1 MTEKRMQMIRDGL
14 ARLEPLDIQI
24 EDEGHLHVGHAGAK
38 SGGHFKL
45 YIVSEHFNGMSNIN
59 RHKLIY
65 NTLSILL
72 KTDIPA
78 LSIIAKAPN
87 ES

>member
-1 MTEKRMQMIRDGL
+1 MSEERIEMIKQGL
-14 ARLEPLDIQI
+14 ITLEPLDIKI

-45 YIVSEHFNGMSNIN
+45 YIVSECFKDMAHID

-65 NTLSILL
+65 KTLSNLMRTEIH
-72 KTDIPA
+72 A
-78 LSIIAKAPN
+78 LSISAKAPS
-87 ES
+87 EL

>member
-1 MTEKRMQMIRDGL
+1 MSLERIELIKEGL
-14 ARLEPLDIQI
+14 RNLNPTKIEI

-45 YIVSEHFNGMSNIN
+45 FIVSESFNDLSQID

-65 NTLSILL
+65 NTLNELM
-72 KTDIPA
+72 KTEIHA
-78 LSIIAKAPN
+78 LSISAKTPS
-87 ES
+87 EL

>member
-1 MTEKRMQMIRDGL
+1 MSLERIEQIKEGL
-14 ARLEPLDIQI
+14 KNLNPTKIEI

-45 YIVSEHFNGMSNIN
+45 LIVSESFNDLSQID

-65 NTLSILL
+65 NTLNELM
-72 KTDIPA
+72 KTEIHA
-78 LSIIAKAPN
+78 LSISAKTPS
-87 ES
+87 EL

>member
-1 MTEKRMQMIRDGL
+1 MSLERIEQIKEGL
-14 ARLEPLDIQI
+14 KNLNPTKIEI

-45 YIVSEHFNGMSNIN
+45 FIVSESFNDLSQID

-65 NTLSILL
+65 NTLNELM
-72 KTDIPA
+72 KTEIHA
-78 LSIIAKAPN
+78 LSISAKTPS
-87 ES
+87 EL